1 MLNSTNFSQPSF
13 YFFVPSRHNSIS
25 EAPSVWNKIDNKL
38 NDHLLFIQYSGV
50 TNKQVT
56 DELKQ
61 DNDEIKKK
69 LNIYDLVISKSNKI
83 PKQIL
88 VQNQNFSPENMYS
101 PKANNSTTI
110 ITDINKT
117 PPLKGDILQ
126 KMVTRG
132 ILNMRSYHQNS
143 MNYSSR

>member
-1 MLNSTNFSQPSF
+1 M
-13 YFFVPSRHNSIS
+13 
-25 EAPSVWNKIDNKL
+25 D
-38 NDHLLFIQYSGV
+38 DHLLFIQYSGV

-110 ITDINKT
+110 ITESRRLHHWKVIFYKNGDTWNIEHEIISPKFYELLIKIE
-117 PPLKGDILQ
+117 LKGDTDMDL
-126 KMVTRG
+126 K
-132 ILNMRSYHQNS
+132 NF
-143 MNYSSR
+143 